1 MAVKSPNASGI
12 GYYNYTPNVG
22 PSSTP
27 TFASVSLTN
36 NNDPLILRFRV
47 ALEALIGAST
57 KKDLE
62 ETRYYLMTSSQSRTI
77 NAELNAVNLLLDTLE
92 DK

>member
-12 GYYNYTPNVG
+12 GYYHYT

-27 TFASVSLTN
+27 TFAPISLIS

-62 ETRYYLMTSSQSRTI
+62 ETRSYLLTSSQSRTI
-77 NAELNAVNLLLDTLE
+77 NAELNAVNLLLETLDE
-92 DK
+92 

>member
-1 MAVKSPNASGI
+1 MAVKPPNASGI
-12 GYYNYTPNVG
+12 GYYHYT

-27 TFASVSLTN
+27 TFVPINLTN

-62 ETRYYLMTSSQSRTI
+62 ETRSYLLTSSQSRTI
-77 NAELNAVNLLLDTLE
+77 NAELNAVNLLLETLDE
-92 DK
+92 